1 VALSE
6 FDRDLLTRCLAPS
19 AGAWEEF
26 VDRYIGLTY
35 HTIRQ
40 TAKSRSSQISSHD
53 EEDYAAEVFL
63 QIIKNDFA
71 VLRRFRGNSSL
82 ATYLSIIIRRIVVR
96 EFVNNRHPRIA
107 DSNSPNATGETENGE
122 GEQSKV
128 YAFKIPLDQ
137 TAPLQDQQPLPEDQ
151 AADREVVANI
161 LNQLVGKEREV
172 VEMYHL
178 EGRTYY
184 EISRITGLP
193 ENSIGPTLSRARAR
207 LRQR

>member
-1 VALSE
+1 MALSE
-6 FDRDLLTRCLAPS
+6 FDRNLLTRCIARS

-40 TAKSRSSQISSHD
+40 TAKSRTSQISSHD

-82 ATYLSIIIRRIVVR
+82 ATYLAIIIRRIVVR
-96 EFVNNRHPRIA
+96 EFVNKRHPRIQN
-107 DSNSPNATGETENGE
+107 SNANGETENGE

-137 TAPLQDQQPLPEDQ
+137 TAPLQDQQPLPEEQ
-151 AADREVVANI
+151 AADRDAVANI

>member
-1 VALSE
+1 MALSE
-6 FDRDLLTRCLAPS
+6 FDRDLLTRCIARS

-40 TAKSRSSQISSHD
+40 TAKSRTSQISSHD

-82 ATYLSIIIRRIVVR
+82 ATYLAIIIRRIVVR
-96 EFVNNRHPRIA
+96 EFVNKRHPRIPN
-107 DSNSPNATGETENGE
+107 SNANGETENGE

-137 TAPLQDQQPLPEDQ
+137 TATLQDQQPLPEEQ
-151 AADREVVANI
+151 AADREAVANI

>member
-1 VALSE
+1 MALSE
-6 FDRDLLTRCLAPS
+6 FDRDLLSRCLARS
-19 AGAWEEF
+19 ADAWEEF

-40 TAKSRSSQISSHD
+40 TAKSRSTQISSHD

-63 QIIKNDFA
+63 QIIKNDFS
-71 VLRRFRGNSSL
+71 VLRRFRGKSSL

-96 EFVNNRHPRIA
+96 EFVKKRHPRIS
-107 DSNSPNATGETENGE
+107 DSNSSNTSGETDNGE
-122 GEQSKV
+122 GEPSKV

-137 TAPLQDQQPLPEDQ
+137 TAPLQDQQPLPADQ
-151 AADREVVANI
+151 AADREAVANI
-161 LNQLVGKEREV
+161 LNQLVGKERDIV
-172 VEMYHL
+172 QMYHL

>member
-6 FDRDLLTRCLAPS
+6 FDRNLLTRCIARS

-40 TAKSRSSQISSHD
+40 TAKSRTSQISSHD

-82 ATYLSIIIRRIVVR
+82 ATYLAIIIRRIVVR
-96 EFVNNRHPRIA
+96 EFVNKRHPRIQN
-107 DSNSPNATGETENGE
+107 SNANGETENGE

-137 TAPLQDQQPLPEDQ
+137 TAPLQDQQPLPEEQ
-151 AADREVVANI
+151 AADRDAVANI

>member
-1 VALSE
+1 MALSE

-82 ATYLSIIIRRIVVR
+82 ATYLAIIIRRIVVR
-96 EFVNNRHPRIA
+96 EFVNKRHPRIQN
-107 DSNSPNATGETENGE
+107 SNANGETENGE

-137 TAPLQDQQPLPEDQ
+137 TAPLQDQQPLPEEQ
-151 AADREVVANI
+151 AADRDAVANI

>member
-1 VALSE
+1 MALSE

-96 EFVNNRHPRIA
+96 EFVNKRHPRIQN
-107 DSNSPNATGETENGE
+107 SNANGETENGE

-151 AADREVVANI
+151 AADREAVANI

>member
-1 VALSE
+1 MALSE
-6 FDRDLLTRCLAPS
+6 FDRDLLTRCIARS

-40 TAKSRSSQISSHD
+40 TAKSRTSQISSHD

-82 ATYLSIIIRRIVVR
+82 ATYLAIIIRRIVVR
-96 EFVNNRHPRIA
+96 EFVNKRHPRIQN
-107 DSNSPNATGETENGE
+107 SNANGETENGE

-137 TAPLQDQQPLPEDQ
+137 TAPLQDQQPLPEEQ
-151 AADREVVANI
+151 AADRDAVANI

-178 EGRTYY
+178 EGRSYY

>member
-1 VALSE
+1 MALSE
-6 FDRDLLTRCLAPS
+6 FDRDLLTRCLARS

-63 QIIKNDFA
+63 QIIQNDYA

-96 EFVNNRHPRIA
+96 EFVKKRHPRIPNS
-107 DSNSPNATGETENGE
+107 DSSNANGEAENGE

-137 TAPLQDQQPLPEDQ
+137 TAPLQDQQPLPEEQ
-151 AADREVVANI
+151 AADREAVANI

-178 EGRTYY
+178 EGRTYN

-207 LRQR
+207 LR

>member
-1 VALSE
+1 MALSE
-6 FDRDLLTRCLAPS
+6 FDRNLLTRCIARS

-40 TAKSRSSQISSHD
+40 TAKSRTSQISSHD

-82 ATYLSIIIRRIVVR
+82 ATYLAIIIRRIVVR
-96 EFVNNRHPRIA
+96 EFVNKRHPRIQN
-107 DSNSPNATGETENGE
+107 SNANGETENGE

-151 AADREVVANI
+151 AADREAVANI

>member
-1 VALSE
+1 MALSE
-6 FDRDLLTRCLAPS
+6 FDRNLLTRCIARS

-82 ATYLSIIIRRIVVR
+82 ATYLAIIIRRIVVR
-96 EFVNNRHPRIA
+96 EFVNKRHPRIQN
-107 DSNSPNATGETENGE
+107 SNANGETENGE

-137 TAPLQDQQPLPEDQ
+137 TAPLQDQQPLPEEQ
-151 AADREVVANI
+151 AADRDAVANI

>member
-1 VALSE
+1 MALSE
-6 FDRDLLTRCLAPS
+6 FDRDLLSRCLARS
-19 AGAWEEF
+19 ADAWEEF

-40 TAKSRSSQISSHD
+40 TAKSRSTQISSHD

-63 QIIKNDFA
+63 HIVKNDFSI
-71 VLRRFRGNSSL
+71 LRRFRGKSSL

-96 EFVNNRHPRIA
+96 EFVKKRHPRIS
-107 DSNSPNATGETENGE
+107 DSNSSNTNGETDNGE
-122 GEQSKV
+122 GEPSKV

-137 TAPLQDQQPLPEDQ
+137 TDPLQDQQPLPADQ
-151 AADREVVANI
+151 AADREAVANI
-161 LNQLVGKEREV
+161 LNQLVGKERDIV
-172 VEMYHL
+172 QMYHL